1 MSQEK
6 AMEWRDKVAIVAAAG
21 SGIGRMS
28 AIALAQAGA
37 SIALID
43 LNADSVGELANEITR
58 EGGRATAHQADL
70 SSVGQIKRVV
80 AEIGETVS
88 HVDILV
94 SNVGMPNPHGID
106 DISETQW
113 QTSIDVNMKSG
124 FFITQSVLPLMRR
137 TGRGGSIIYTS
148 SAAGLTGSYT
158 SPIYSLTKSGL
169 IGLTKSL
176 CVILAP
182 EGIRVNAVC
191 PGPVRTPM
199 LAGFMAKGVEAVDEV
214 AELYSSRVPL
224 GRVAEPEEIAAAIK
238 FLASDESSYL
248 TGVALPVDGG
258 YTAV

>member
-1 MSQEK
+1 
-6 AMEWRDKVAIVAAAG
+6 MEWRDKVAIVAAAG

-28 AIALAQAGA
+28 AIALARAGA

-43 LNADSVGELANEITR
+43 LNADSVGELADEITR

-70 SSVGQIKRVV
+70 SSVDQIKRVV

-106 DISETQW
+106 DITETQW

-158 SPIYSLTKSGL
+158 SPIYSLTKFGL
-169 IGLTKSL
+169 IGLAKSL

-199 LAGFMAKGVEAVDEV
+199 LAGFMA
-214 AELYSSRVPL
+214 
-224 GRVAEPEEIAAAIK
+224 
-238 FLASDESSYL
+238 
-248 TGVALPVDGG
+248 
-258 YTAV
+258 